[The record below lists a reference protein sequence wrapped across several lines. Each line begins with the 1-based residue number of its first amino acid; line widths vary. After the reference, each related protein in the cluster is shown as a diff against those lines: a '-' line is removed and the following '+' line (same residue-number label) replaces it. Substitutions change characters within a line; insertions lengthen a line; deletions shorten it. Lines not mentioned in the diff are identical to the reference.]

1 LEAKSLIVES
11 GLRLG
16 IIVKKYSHELLPG
29 TVIAQSL
36 DSSMTV
42 APLSTIDLTVS
53 STDKEDE

>member
-1 LEAKSLIVES
+1 MIKCLYLTLYHPEL
-11 GLRLG
+11 LLG
-16 IIVKKYSHELLPG
+16 IFTCY
-29 TVIAQSL
+29 L